1 LDCGVWPLKWTKAKK
16 KIEDKGPPRRGLWFT
31 RSTLSKAF
39 ALGGCALC
47 AVVHA
52 SERKGIHSF
61 LYESMMSASVRQ
73 KFLDGGGFCSRH
85 FWMAKEIEDETWL
98 RGSIAVAILCEDLTR
113 HANAGLANVA
123 AVEPNSRTTLFRHRE
138 VKAFVPGH
146 GCMFCRDNADKEAFL
161 AEVLEELVEEPEF
174 AQPLERNG
182 LCIRHVQLSLQVWK
196 DQAKRKQLFAQ
207 LEAQVSELSAD
218 LREFIRKYDY
228 QYRDEPRG
236 REQDSVLRALRLFV
250 GPDPC
255 GKRIGTER
263 A

>member
-1 LDCGVWPLKWTKAKK
+1 MKGTKAKK
-16 KIEDKGPPRRGLWFT
+16 IEDEDPPRRGLWFT
-31 RSTLSKAF
+31 RSTLSRAF
-39 ALGGCALC
+39 ALGGCAIC

-61 LYESMMSASVRQ
+61 LYESMMSPSVRQ

-85 FWMAKEIEDETWL
+85 FWMAKEIEEETWR

-113 HANAGLANVA
+113 LANAGLANVA
-123 AVEPNSRTTLFRHRE
+123 EVEPNSRTTLFRHRE
-138 VKAFVPGH
+138 VRPFVPGH
-146 GCMFCRDNADKEAFL
+146 SCMFCQDNADKETFL

-174 AQPLERNG
+174 AGPLERNG
-182 LCIRHVQLSLQVWK
+182 LCIRHGQLSLQVWK

-207 LEAQVSELSAD
+207 LEAKVGELSAD

-228 QYRDEPRG
+228 QYREEPRG
-236 REQDSVLRALRLFV
+236 REQNPVLRALCLFA
-250 GPDPC
+250 GPDLC
-255 GKRIGTER
+255 GKKIRTER

>member
-1 LDCGVWPLKWTKAKK
+1 
-16 KIEDKGPPRRGLWFT
+16 
-31 RSTLSKAF
+31 
-39 ALGGCALC
+39 
-47 AVVHA
+47 
-52 SERKGIHSF
+52 
-61 LYESMMSASVRQ
+61 MSASVRQ

-85 FWMAKEIEDETWL
+85 FWMAKEIEEETWL

-113 HANAGLANVA
+113 QANAGLANVA
-123 AVEPNSRTTLFRHRE
+123 VVEPNSRTTLFRHRE

-146 GCMFCRDNADKEAFL
+146 SCMFCQDNADKETFL
-161 AEVLEELVEEPEF
+161 AEVLEELVDEPEF
-174 AQPLERNG
+174 ATPLERNG
-182 LCIRHVQLSLQVWK
+182 LCIRHGQLSLQVWK